1 MAERMPIRVW
11 VIQRRVRSGDA
22 WGEWVTIDERDFA
35 GNDAAPQGNMET
47 RAWGECT
54 YYFAEKSPSPEVG
67 WRLWNTHM
75 NEADPNDP
83 FE

>member
-22 WGEWVTIDERDFA
+22 WGAWETIDERDFA
-35 GNDAAPQGNMET
+35 GSDAAPPGPMES
-47 RAWGECT
+47 RAWGGCT
-54 YYFAEKSPSPEVG
+54 YYFADKSPAPDVG
-67 WRLWNTHM
+67 WRLWNTHT